1 MEFHFVKAEKFNN
14 VLNESYARA
23 LTTRTVKTNPFF
35 LLDIDE
41 GGRTK
46 FKWK

>member
-14 VLNESYARA
+14 VLNESYGVDNN
-23 LTTRTVKTNPFF
+23 TVSKNKPIFPA
-35 LLDIDE
+35 IDG